1 MIVVWHRADLR
12 THDHP
17 ALAQAAASLKNTVLP
32 VFVLDPS
39 LLDMPYSGST
49 RIAFLHSNLHALNA
63 SYARLGSSLIVQAG
77 QPEQEL
83 LALCRQSGARAVY
96 ALASLEPVGRQRD
109 ERVRRAL
116 EASGIDFHLFSSDT
130 IQQPLTVRT
139 GSGGPYRVF
148 TPFWRN
154 WSNLAIPPA
163 YRTPERLEPHG
174 ITGLELP
181 QPASSIP
188 LPPAGEDAA
197 LKMLEDFIARVGNS
211 YESLRD
217 QPAVEGT
224 SRLSPHLH
232 LGVLSVRTAARHAM
246 RAGMTGWVRELCW
259 RDFYRHILWD
269 EPRLES
275 EAFKTDWNDF
285 PWRDSTADLERWTH
299 GQTGYPIVDAGM
311 RQLQTTGW
319 MHNRVRMI
327 VASFLTK
334 HLLISWQSG
343 ERVFNELLVD
353 GDLASNNGGW
363 QWTAG
368 CGVDAAPYFRVFN
381 PVSQGQKFDPDGAYI
396 RQFVPELEGC
406 SPDEIHQP
414 WMMTRPPRTYPDPIL
429 PLSVGRERF
438 LETAK
443 RHFKG

>member
-1 MIVVWHRADLR
+1 
-12 THDHP
+12 
-17 ALAQAAASLKNTVLP
+17 
-32 VFVLDPS
+32 
-39 LLDMPYSGST
+39 
-49 RIAFLHSNLHALNA
+49 
-63 SYARLGSSLIVQAG
+63 
-77 QPEQEL
+77 
-83 LALCRQSGARAVY
+83 
-96 ALASLEPVGRQRD
+96 
-109 ERVRRAL
+109 
-116 EASGIDFHLFSSDT
+116 
-130 IQQPLTVRT
+130 
-139 GSGGPYRVF
+139 
-148 TPFWRN
+148 
-154 WSNLAIPPA
+154 
-163 YRTPERLEPHG
+163 
-174 ITGLELP
+174 
-181 QPASSIP
+181 
-188 LPPAGEDAA
+188 
-197 LKMLEDFIARVGNS
+197 
-211 YESLRD
+211 
-217 QPAVEGT
+217 
-224 SRLSPHLH
+224 
-232 LGVLSVRTAARHAM
+232 
-246 RAGMTGWVRELCW
+246 MTGWVRELCW

-334 HLLISWQSG
+334 HLLISWQAG

-396 RQFVPELEGC
+396 RQFVTELEGC

-414 WMMTRPPRTYPDPIL
+414 WTMTRPPRTYPDPIL